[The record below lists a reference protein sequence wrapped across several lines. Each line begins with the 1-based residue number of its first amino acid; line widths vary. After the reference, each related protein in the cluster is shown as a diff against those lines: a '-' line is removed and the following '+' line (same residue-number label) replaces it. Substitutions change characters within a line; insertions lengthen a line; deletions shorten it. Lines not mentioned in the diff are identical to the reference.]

1 MDDDTKRRLLAE
13 VRTERQQYVDT
24 GQPRHL
30 LQAGDLLKRLQQY
43 ADAADAFFEAAVVFE
58 REGDWGKCAACCKQV
73 LRMDIDRD
81 DGRDLLARAKDA
93 IALAK
98 RERSEPPRGAKLRLI
113 VSDDAE

>member
-1 MDDDTKRRLLAE
+1 MEGAAE
-13 VRTERQQYVDT
+13 IFGQALDVVDFGGPFRQSAEDLPVV
-24 GQPRHL
+24 
-30 LQAGDLLKRLQQY
+30 DLLKRLQQY